1 MGRKGK
7 IIRGFMC
14 EQKRD
19 CLPFPTDLVFSQ
31 GSKQFD
37 CMTGNYLSS
46 KRGVKWG
53 TKKRKKRKRK
63 FHLISF
69 LASVGCDN
77 SLNMD
82 EVYKRDHL
90 PAVVVTKEVSDARGR
105 RAPVSPANERI
116 VGDRAFLSD

>member
-1 MGRKGK
+1 
-7 IIRGFMC
+7 MC

-19 CLPFPTDLVFSQ
+19 CVPFPMGLALSQ
-31 GSKQFD
+31 GSKEFD
-37 CMTGNYLSS
+37 YIMGNYLSS
-46 KRGVKWG
+46 KIKRVKWG
-53 TKKRKKRKRK
+53 TKRERKGKKI
-63 FHLISF
+63 HLISF

-82 EVYKRDHL
+82 EAYKRDHL
-90 PAVVVTKEVSDARGR
+90 PAVVVTKEVSDAGGR

>member
-1 MGRKGK
+1 MVGKYHSSYERRSKG
-7 IIRGFMC
+7 G
-14 EQKRD
+14 
-19 CLPFPTDLVFSQ
+19 
-31 GSKQFD
+31 
-37 CMTGNYLSS
+37 GN
-46 KRGVKWG
+46 
-53 TKKRKKRKRK
+53 KKRQKRKRK
-63 FHLISF
+63 FYLISF

-90 PAVVVTKEVSDARGR
+90 PAVVVTKKVSDAGGR